1 MKVKDKQIDPAV
13 KQEAEQIKEQIENQR
28 LKTVIQSDD
37 LLQKPIDI
45 KSISRI
51 SPSSRIISSDS
62 RSL

>member
-13 KQEAEQIKEQIENQR
+13 KQEEEQIKEQIENQR